1 MQFSEQW
8 LREYTNPA
16 ISTDALSH
24 LLTMAGLE
32 VEGLEPVG
40 AVLKAKAMSAKIP
53 PSP

>member
-16 ISTDALSH
+16 IDTNALSH

-32 VEGLEPVG
+32 VEGLDS
-40 AVLKAKAMSAKIP
+40 VLAQKSILMPIDCNCLK
-53 PSP
+53 